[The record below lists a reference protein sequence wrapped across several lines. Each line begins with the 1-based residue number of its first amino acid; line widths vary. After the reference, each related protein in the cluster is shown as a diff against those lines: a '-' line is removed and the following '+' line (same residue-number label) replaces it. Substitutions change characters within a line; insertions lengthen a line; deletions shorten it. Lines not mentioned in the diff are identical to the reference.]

1 MTFEDIQKFQ
11 NRFDPKL
18 RQKYIGGTDIAAI
31 LNLHPYKKKYE
42 VFLEKIGKKDPADLS
57 ENEAVYWGKVLENL
71 IADRYSEVTGNKVRN
86 VNRTLMHSKYNFM
99 RGHIDRKLEG
109 KNAGLEV
116 KTVGLRS
123 AHLWGDEYTDEIPV
137 HYELQVLH
145 YIAITGFDYFDVA
158 ALFFGQE
165 MRIFHVRRNRNLE
178 RIKELEEKA
187 NEFWQQHVLTGI
199 PPMPGSTI
207 ETAMAFPEAHRGEVA
222 TLNPM
227 QDPMVTDVHN
237 LSEDMATVQDKLDS
251 AKTKIQ
257 NAMGD
262 AEVLENSRGY
272 EVATWKNSSRNGKT
286 FRTFRMKRRREENE

>member
-1 MTFEDIQKFQ
+1 MTLDDIQKFQ

-42 VFLEKIGKKDPADLS
+42 VWLEKIGKIDPADLS

-71 IADRYSEVTGNKVRN
+71 IADRYSEVTGSKVRN

-187 NEFWQQHVLTGI
+187 RKFWQQHVLTGI

>member
-1 MTFEDIQKFQ
+1 MTLDDILKFQ
-11 NRFDPKL
+11 KRFEPEL
-18 RQKYIGGTDIAAI
+18 RQLYLGGTDIAAI

-71 IADRYSEVTGNKVRN
+71 IAERYSEVSGNKVRN
-86 VNRTLMHSKYNFM
+86 VNRTLIHPKYNFL

-145 YIAITGFDYFDVA
+145 YMAITGFDYFDIA

-165 MRIFHVRRNRNLE
+165 MRIFTVRRNRNLE

-187 NEFWQQHVLTGI
+187 NEFWQQHVLTKI

-207 ETAMAFPEAHRGEVA
+207 ETAMAFPEAYRGEVA
-222 TLNPM
+222 TLTPM
-227 QDPMVTDVHN
+227 QDHFIIDAHI
-237 LSEDMATVQDKLDS
+237 LSDDLAIVQDKLDS

-257 NAMGD
+257 NLMGS
-262 AEVLENSRGY
+262 AEALENSRGY

-286 FRTFRMKRRREENE
+286 FRTFRMKRRREDHE